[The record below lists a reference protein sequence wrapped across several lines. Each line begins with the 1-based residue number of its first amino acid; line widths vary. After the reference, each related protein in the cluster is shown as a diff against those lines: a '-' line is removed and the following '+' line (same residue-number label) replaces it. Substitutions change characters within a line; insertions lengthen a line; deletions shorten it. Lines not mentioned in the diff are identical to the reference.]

1 MSAKGDMFYAWTNV
15 SDIKGECGGA
25 VTSILKYLLESK
37 IVDAVLTVQKGAD
50 VFDAEPVVITD
61 PADLIKS
68 AGSLHCGTLL
78 LPKLIKKYLNGA
90 KDMKIAVTCKG
101 CDAKAMYEL
110 AKRNQINLDNVI
122 MIGLNCGGSVSPVLA
137 RRMITEKYG
146 IDPNDVVKEEIDKG
160 QFIVMTKDGQHKGI
174 KIDDLEEEG
183 LGRRKNCQRCE
194 TKIPR
199 QTDIACGNWGVI
211 GEKAGKATFVEICS
225 DKGAMVFDGAVKA
238 GVLSTSAPDPK
249 GLEIRDKIETVMVK
263 MGKKNQAKQFA
274 EIGEDTDRLKYIMA
288 ETSRCI
294 KCYGCIENCPICYC
308 VECSTKKAH
317 LVKPGEVPPNFMFQM
332 IRFAHIADSCINCGQ
347 CSDVC
352 PQNIPNA
359 LFMHAQQ
366 VELEKMFGHKPGM
379 DMELP
384 VLAFA
389 EEIDERARLN
399 ATGSD
404 MIYENVFGEEK

>member
-1 MSAKGDMFYAWTNV
+1 MSAKGDMFYAWTAV
-15 SDIKGECGGA
+15 PDIKGECGGA
-25 VTSILKYLLESK
+25 VTSILKYLLDNK
-37 IVDAVLTVQKGAD
+37 IVDAVLTVQKGLD
-50 VFDAEPVVITD
+50 IFDAVPVVITD
-61 PADLIKS
+61 SADLVKT

-110 AKRNQINLDNVI
+110 AKRNQINLDNIV
-122 MIGLNCGGSVSPVLA
+122 MIGLNCGGSVSPVVA
-137 RRMITEKYG
+137 RNMIASKYG
-146 IDPNDVVKEEIDKG
+146 INPNDVVKEEIDKG

-174 KIDDLEEEG
+174 SIDELEAEG
-183 LGRRKNCQRCE
+183 LGRRTNCQRCE

-199 QTDIACGNWGVI
+199 QCDIACGNWGVI
-211 GEKAGKATFVEICS
+211 GDKAGKATFVEICS
-225 DKGAMVFDGAVKA
+225 DKGAFVFDGAVKA
-238 GVLSTSAPDPK
+238 GVLETSAPNPK
-249 GLEIRDKIETVMVK
+249 GLEIRGKIENVMIK
-263 MGKKNQAKQFA
+263 MGKKSQDKQFA
-274 EIGEDTDRLKYIMA
+274 AIGEGTTRLNYIMT
-288 ETSRCI
+288 ESSRCI

-308 VECSTKKAH
+308 VECSTKKND
-317 LVKPGEVPPNFMFQM
+317 LVPSGRLPPDFMFQM
-332 IRFAHIADSCINCGQ
+332 IRFAHIADSCVNCGQ
-347 CSDVC
+347 CTDVC
-352 PQNIPNA
+352 PMNIPNS

-389 EEIDERARLN
+389 EEADERARLA

-404 MIYENVFGEEK
+404 MIYENVFKE